1 MNPEQQKAWLALGLG
16 PAYQPRMPGA
26 VQPESSDAEQVA
38 ARAAASAEQAMIEP
52 PVNDSIPAAIA
63 PEQIGPEQIATLNW
77 IDLRA
82 EVSDCQRC
90 ALGASRHKPVFGAG
104 VEAPTWLIVGEAPG
118 EQEDRSGE
126 PFVGEAGHLLDAM
139 LAAVG
144 ASRAKNVFVLNVLK
158 CRPPGNRD
166 PESEEV
172 VSCRPFLL
180 RQLQLLNPALILTVG
195 KFAAQTLLAVDG
207 KIGELR
213 GKVHHVSV
221 GDREI
226 PLVASYHPAYF
237 LRRPEEK
244 LKGWHDLCLAQSVVA
259 AAAS

>member
-1 MNPEQQKAWLALGLG
+1 MSPEQQKAWLALGLG
-16 PAYQPRMPGA
+16 PAYQPRVPDA
-26 VQPESSDAEQVA
+26 AEPESSGDMQVISN
-38 ARAAASAEQAMIEP
+38 ASAS
-52 PVNDSIPAAIA
+52 VDSTPAPIPS
-63 PEQIGPEQIATLNW
+63 EQIATLNW
-77 IDLRA
+77 VDLRA
-82 EVSDCQRC
+82 EVSNCQRC
-90 ALGASRHKPVFGAG
+90 PLGADRRNAVFGLGA
-104 VEAPTWLIVGEAPG
+104 EAPTWLIVGEAPG

-144 ASRAKNVFVLNVLK
+144 ASRSKNVFVLNVLK
-158 CRPPGNRD
+158 CRPPDNRD
-166 PESEEV
+166 PANEEV
-172 VSCRPFLL
+172 ASCRPFLM

-195 KFAAQTLLAVDG
+195 KFAAQTLLAVDDN
-207 KIGELR
+207 IGALR

-244 LKGWHDLCLAQSVVA
+244 LKGWQDLCLAQSLVA
-259 AAAS
+259 AAGS